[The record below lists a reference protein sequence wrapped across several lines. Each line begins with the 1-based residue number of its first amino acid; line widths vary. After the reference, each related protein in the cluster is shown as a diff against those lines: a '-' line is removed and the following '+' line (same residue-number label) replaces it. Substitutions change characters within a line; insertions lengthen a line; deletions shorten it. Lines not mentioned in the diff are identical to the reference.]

1 MRPFTLTI
9 RGTIRRYTRP
19 AVMGIL
25 NVTPDSFYAGSRTF
39 DDDGIRRRVR
49 QLISEGADFIDI
61 GAYSTR
67 PGADDVSTDEEI
79 DRLSRG
85 MRIVRD
91 ESPDA
96 VVSVDTFR
104 AAVADIAVT
113 QLGCD
118 IINDISGTDI
128 DPDMTDTIARLNVP
142 YILMHTRGTPAQM
155 AQLTRY
161 DDVTAEVLQ
170 HIGDHVRRLALA
182 GVNDIIVD
190 PGIGFAKTPEQNYRL
205 IHDLDIFSVLHRPVL
220 VGVSRKSLLTK
231 LLDIPTDDA
240 LNATTALNALCLD
253 RGADILR
260 VHDVAAAVQCVKIYQ
275 AVNANP

>member
-39 DDDGIRRRVR
+39 DNDGIRRRVR

>member
-9 RGTIRRYTRP
+9 RGTICRYTRP